1 MAEEILIRINLQSG
15 EAKAKVKEIKK
26 ATDDYALSID
36 KLTKEQLETLVA
48 EQKVNIQRQITKK
61 QVQELALAQIN
72 AADAANKSRAQSG
85 LNNAILLETGRLASD
100 ANFGF
105 TAIAN
110 NLSQLVSLFQ
120 SFAKT
125 NGGVVKSLEK
135 LVGSLLGTG
144 GLLIGLQLLIAFGPK
159 IFAFFKELLQGIDV
173 LGIAFKDAGKT
184 VQNSA
189 GDFEIYIDKLQDV
202 NSSQK
207 EQTDAIA
214 KLKQEFPEFIQNLE
228 DAGVSTEDLKNKTI
242 DAATVTND
250 FRDALLDLALAN
262 AAREKIQELVG
273 KQLQAEIDAIV
284 ELKKENLSLEQAKVL
299 SAKMD
304 EIRFKVSQRALEGSR
319 KFNDEL
325 TKEEMKAKD

>member
-1 MAEEILIRINLQSG
+1 
-15 EAKAKVKEIKK
+15 
-26 ATDDYALSID
+26 
-36 KLTKEQLETLVA
+36 
-48 EQKVNIQRQITKK
+48 
-61 QVQELALAQIN
+61 
-72 AADAANKSRAQSG
+72 
-85 LNNAILLETGRLASD
+85 
-100 ANFGF
+100 
-105 TAIAN
+105 
-110 NLSQLVSLFQ
+110 
-120 SFAKT
+120 
-125 NGGVVKSLEK
+125 
-135 LVGSLLGTG
+135 
-144 GLLIGLQLLIAFGPK
+144 
-159 IFAFFKELLQGIDV
+159 V

-284 ELKKENLSLEQAKVL
+284 ELKKQNLSLEEAKVL

-304 EIRFKVSQRALEGSR
+304 EIRSKVSQRALEGSR
-319 KFNDEL
+319 KFNQEL
-325 TKEEMKAKD
+325 NEEQIKTLGKNGAAKAKLADD